1 MTGKSQCPG
10 HGVTNTRFP
19 KRPGTGGPQRRSLCG
34 RGGGDWARRWGRGGG
49 QALSR
54 GVRGSRAS
62 REVAWSGSALEG
74 PASRKRR
81 KDLADEKTGGRPGG
95 PRKTR
100 EHHATTPPCHHA
112 TTPGQARML
121 TEFPRPGVRHPSI
134 QPCSDEPGT
143 VPAAGVKTT
152 EHRVGSLFWWS
163 LQHSSRKRGTT
174 ESYCQ
179 SHEDNVFP
187 ELRDRRRRGPGTE
200 PRHKGG
206 NG

>member
-1 MTGKSQCPG
+1 MRK
-10 HGVTNTRFP
+10 
-19 KRPGTGGPQRRSLCG
+19 L
-34 RGGGDWARRWGRGGG
+34 
-49 QALSR
+49 
-54 GVRGSRAS
+54 
-62 REVAWSGSALEG
+62 EEG
-74 PASRKRR
+74 PAVPERR
-81 KDLADEKTGGRPGG
+81 GS
-95 PRKTR
+95 
-100 EHHATTPPCHHA
+100 

-121 TEFPRPGVRHPSI
+121 TEFPRPGVRHSSI

-152 EHRVGSLFWWS
+152 EHRVGSLFSWS

-187 ELRDRRRRGPGTE
+187 ELRDQGRRRGPGTE

-206 NG
+206 NGACQRDRLSPLGAGPRGHRC